1 MMVIPRPSRLSLSV
15 FRQIHRERV
24 LMFIKVFQFDFVLCP
39 VAELFV
45 LNDVSFLLMFNLI
58 YFIVRIRT

>member
-1 MMVIPRPSRLSLSV
+1 M
-15 FRQIHRERV
+15 
-24 LMFIKVFQFDFVLCP
+24 LCP